1 MEDGSDISRG
11 RWCKFE
17 AQRGWICTHEYRMYR
32 VRLDRDLCDSSIG
45 AVAEDDGMEVRAI
58 SGDSRSRGI
67 SIGYT
72 LSHDDS
78 GGAEL
83 AAGVRPGRSCQTL
96 ASMLVSRGVRAART
110 TPARR
115 HIRGRARRTEARAPV
130 ARLLA
135 SSSVH
140 PSV

>member
-1 MEDGSDISRG
+1 VTFHEGRGVNLRFSRG
-11 RWCKFE
+11 VC
-17 AQRGWICTHEYRMYR
+17 AQDAS
-32 VRLDRDLCDSSIG
+32 LDRDLCDSSMG

-115 HIRGRARRTEARAPV
+115 HIRRRARRHAVRRHVPLSGV
-130 ARLLA
+130 
-135 SSSVH
+135 
-140 PSV
+140 